1 MSLAVLSVASEAYPL
16 IKTGG
21 LGDVAGALP
30 LALAAE
36 GVQMR
41 TLIPA
46 YPAVRRAAQAAGMTV
61 LDLPVGVADQ
71 AGGRGN
77 LLAFNAHGLDWLALD
92 IPHLFDRPGSPYLG
106 PDGRDWPDNPQRFA
120 ALGRAAAGIGLQG
133 VDGWKPQIV
142 HAHDWQAG
150 LAAAYLTYSGE
161 PRPGTVFTVHN
172 LAFAGKIPL
181 AQRVPLHL
189 PPEAATMDGLEFYGA
204 LSLLKSG
211 LQFSDRITTVSPTY
225 ATEICTPEG
234 GMGFDGLLRARGDA
248 VSGVL
253 NGIDIQAWNPAT
265 DPALSAAFD
274 AKTLNKRAA
283 NKAALQARLGLAV
296 EPNTLLFGVVSR
308 LTWQKGLD
316 LLLEVL
322 PELIGMGAQLAMLGA
337 GDRPLEDGFKSEAAA
352 NPGQIGVVVG
362 YDEALA
368 HMVQAGVDALL
379 VPSRFEPCGLTQLC
393 ALRYGAI
400 PVVARV
406 GGLADTVIDANP
418 AASAAGAAT
427 GVQFSP
433 ITSMALTQAM
443 GRTAK
448 LYAQKT
454 VWAKM
459 QTNGLNADVSWRGPA
474 QQYAALYRSILQA
487 A

>member
-1 MSLAVLSVASEAYPL
+1 MKSLS
-16 IKTGG
+16 T
-21 LGDVAGALP
+21 
-30 LALAAE
+30 AAPDFE
-36 GVQMR
+36 
-41 TLIPA
+41 PA
-46 YPAVRRAAQAAGMTV
+46 
-61 LDLPVGVADQ
+61 
-71 AGGRGN
+71 
-77 LLAFNAHGLDWLALD
+77 
-92 IPHLFDRPGSPYLG
+92 
-106 PDGRDWPDNPQRFA
+106 FA
-120 ALGRAAAGIGLQG
+120 ALLGEARETSESVGEAVAAI
-133 VDGWKPQIV
+133 
-142 HAHDWQAG
+142 
-150 LAAAYLTYSGE
+150 
-161 PRPGTVFTVHN
+161 
-172 LAFAGKIPL
+172 
-181 AQRVPLHL
+181 
-189 PPEAATMDGLEFYGA
+189 
-204 LSLLKSG
+204 
-211 LQFSDRITTVSPTY
+211 ITEV
-225 ATEICTPEG
+225 
-234 GMGFDGLLRARGDA
+234 RARGDA

-393 ALRYGAI
+393 ALRYGAS

-418 AASAAGAAT
+418 AAIAAGAAT